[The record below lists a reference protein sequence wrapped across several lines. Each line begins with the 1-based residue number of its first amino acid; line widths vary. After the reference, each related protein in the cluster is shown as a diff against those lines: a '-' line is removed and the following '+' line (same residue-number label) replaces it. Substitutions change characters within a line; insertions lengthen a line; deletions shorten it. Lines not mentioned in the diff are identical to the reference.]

1 MERWFNTKTNRFNMI
16 RAIVGAIAA
25 GLVLSGFVIGFGLI
39 IESICKSRKRRGR

>member
-16 RAIVGAIAA
+16 HAIVGAIAA

>member
-16 RAIVGAIAA
+16 RAIVGALAA